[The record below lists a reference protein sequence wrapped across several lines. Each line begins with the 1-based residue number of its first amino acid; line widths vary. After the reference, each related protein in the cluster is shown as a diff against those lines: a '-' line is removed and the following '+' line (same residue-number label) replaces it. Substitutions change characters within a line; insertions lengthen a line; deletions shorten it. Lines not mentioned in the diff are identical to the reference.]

1 MTKYVIL
8 CIIKKVNNDLE
19 EKIVKQIKFADD
31 LSGNRKLC
39 CILSYVLPAVFF
51 LFSTVIAV
59 YYIFWTSQGE
69 FHADCTDTIMWANAS
84 YESGSIFDKSF
95 HYACFLPFGIN
106 LIMQPLIAIFGLSMT
121 AQHIG
126 MFAFFI
132 LFTGFFMLMLR
143 EMHIDIRYNLA
154 SSAVLIA
161 MTFSSEKSRE
171 IFWGHTIYYTLGLL
185 FIFIGLFLYFK
196 LMNLNE
202 KRKSCLEGSR
212 LIKKCSRNYI
222 ITLVILCIFIL
233 LTATDG
239 ISALSI
245 FGLPFIASIFAE
257 RFLDSDTK
265 LTDKKSLYA
274 FARMGTFL
282 VMIVF
287 GTLLLSLI
295 QGDMRAGYQESFSK
309 FSPVQNWVQNAL
321 VIPEAWLS
329 VFGVQN
335 LKDTKFSETGGI
347 INILYVIN
355 AVVIAVVPII
365 ATCFYK
371 KYTNDTKGRMLKI
384 FIWVHWFSTA
394 IILLGFIC
402 GLLSSAPWRLVPVI
416 GTAIVTSILF
426 AEWVISS
433 KILTAAVKRMS
444 VAGTVLAILISVIN
458 LSYVAKMPSDNYKD
472 NVLFT
477 LASTLENENLT
488 YGYATFWNANSITV
502 ISDSKVKVREVTV
515 DDGGIT
521 PRFYQSS
528 AKWYKTQEGQK
539 DYFILLS
546 DREYSDLKNASPE
559 LVLQAVKD
567 FGIKTSDD
575 EFRVLVFEHNIFQN
589 SYQ

>member
-1 MTKYVIL
+1 MTKYGIL

-19 EKIVKQIKFADD
+19 EKIVKQIKSADD
-31 LSGNRKLC
+31 LIGNRKLC
-39 CILSYVLPAVFF
+39 RILSYVLPAAFL
-51 LFSTVIAV
+51 LFSAVIAV

-84 YESGSIFDKSF
+84 YESGSIFDENF

-121 AQHIG
+121 AQHLG

-143 EMHIDIRYNLA
+143 EMHVDIRYNLA

-212 LIKKCSRNYI
+212 LVKKYSRNYI
-222 ITLVILCIFIL
+222 ITLVILCVFVL

-245 FGLPFIASIFAE
+245 FGLPLIAAIFAE
-257 RFLDSDTK
+257 RFLDSETK

-274 FARMGTFL
+274 FARIGTFL
-282 VMIVF
+282 VMIVL
-287 GTLLLSLI
+287 GTLLLSLM
-295 QGDMRAGYQESFSK
+295 QGELTANYQDSFSK
-309 FSPVQNWVQNAL
+309 FSSVQNWVENAL
-321 VIPEAWLS
+321 LIPEAWLK
-329 VFGVQN
+329 VLGVQN
-335 LKDTKFSETGGI
+335 LEDTKFSEIGGI

-384 FIWVHWFSTA
+384 FIWIHWFSTV

-402 GLLSSAPWRLVPVI
+402 GLLSSAYWRLIPVI
-416 GTAIVTSILF
+416 GTATVTSILF
-426 AEWVISS
+426 IEWVITAK
-433 KILTAAVKRMS
+433 KITVAVKRMS
-444 VAGTVLAILISVIN
+444 VVGTVMAVLVSIIN
-458 LSYVAKMPSDNYKD
+458 LSSVAEIPSDNYKD

-477 LASTLENENLT
+477 LASTLEKENLT

-502 ISDSKVKVREVTV
+502 ISDSKVKVRDVTV

-528 AKWYKTQEGQK
+528 SKWYKTQEGQN
-539 DYFILLS
+539 DYFILLTDS
-546 DREYSDLKNASPE
+546 EYSDLKSASPE
-559 LVLQAVKD
+559 LVSQTVKE

-575 EFRVLVFEHNIFQN
+575 EYRVLVFDHNIF
-589 SYQ
+589 